1 LLEYEQQLWARGC
14 SRIAGVDEVGRGP
27 LAGPVLAAAVV
38 LPRAFAERELNGL
51 LRGMTDSKQVSASA
65 RERFF
70 SDLMKAD
77 DADIGVGYAEV
88 SEIDAVNIL
97 QATYLAMRRAL
108 ADLVTIPDHI
118 LVDGLPVP
126 GLPAPSTAIV
136 KGDTL
141 SLSIA
146 AASIIAKVVRDRY
159 MCVLDRV
166 YPGYG
171 FASHKGYGSQRHIQ
185 ALLEHGPVP
194 IHRRSFSPVREADVI
209 RRRMR
214 KADSGTEMMQ
224 P

>member
-1 LLEYEQQLWARGC
+1 MLEYEQQLWARGC

-27 LAGPVLAAAVV
+27 LAGPVIAAAVV

-70 SDLMKAD
+70 SDLMMAD
-77 DADIGVGYAEV
+77 DAEIGVGYAEV

-108 ADLVTIPDHI
+108 ANLVTIPDHI

-126 GLPAPSTAIV
+126 GLPAPSMAIV

-194 IHRRSFSPVREADVI
+194 IHRRSFSPVREADAI

-214 KADSGTEMMQ
+214 KADSETERM
-224 P
+224 PP